1 MLQAIIKIANY
12 THFDIDTVMAMSIS
26 DCKEILELIEDEK
39 RQANAVQLAIIDYQI
54 LLTQDPKKNS
64 KQAQKIRKV
73 LTENPKKNK
82 VSNLDK
88 IKEYVASSR
97 SSIY

>member
-1 MLQAIIKIANY
+1 MLQQIIKIANY
-12 THFDIDTVMAMSIS
+12 THFDIDTIMSMSLS
-26 DCKEILELIEDEK
+26 DCNEILELIEDEK

-54 LLTQDPKKNS
+54 LLTQDAKKNQ
-64 KQAQKIRKV
+64 KQAQKIRQV

-82 VSNLDK
+82 RSNLDK

-97 SSIY
+97 SSIN